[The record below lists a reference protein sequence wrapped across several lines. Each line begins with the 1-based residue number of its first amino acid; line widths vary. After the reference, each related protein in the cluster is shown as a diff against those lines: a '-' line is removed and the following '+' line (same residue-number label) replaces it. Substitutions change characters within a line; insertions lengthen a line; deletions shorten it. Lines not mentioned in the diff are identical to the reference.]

1 MSWRICSRN
10 ENTDGPGHIG
20 LTPILRGCDVYK
32 FNSLGDACGSE
43 HSILLTEPHEEN
55 AARWTGCH
63 DGSTVGMRIQTD
75 QGTLVSRQ
83 SCVAVMSRNLTLL
96 VMLVAV
102 NTAYFWLSH
111 LSFEGKQI
119 LSLLSCACHLWY
131 LSTFGSFVTCT
142 RPSRHCS
149 PCDVHGSHCVTLVI
163 SKSRQ
168 VEEHCY
174 ASAQSIYKQNWQ
186 LFLIPVSFS
195 RKHCSGELLT
205 LSCAGLAFRLCMT
218 ACFYI
223 ISYYCLFSG
232 CFSDLILSTSD
243 DVQKSI

>member
-174 ASAQSIYKQNWQ
+174 ASAQSIYKQIGSFFWYPWALVENIVQ
-186 LFLIPVSFS
+186 ESFS
-195 RKHCSGELLT
+195 HFLVQAWRSD
-205 LSCAGLAFRLCMT
+205 CAWLHAFT
-218 ACFYI
+218 
-223 ISYYCLFSG
+223 
-232 CFSDLILSTSD
+232 
-243 DVQKSI
+243 